1 MNKRLLA
8 TTALVAGALALGAC
22 SKHHTMKNRN
32 MTPAQASALQPAS
45 ANRAA
50 QTRPATKPMMPG
62 TAGTAGA
69 AMSSTQAAKMATS
82 ALPHLAYTARLYPLN
97 DTVSNS
103 QASGR
108 AQFALNNGKLTIQ
121 VVVNGA
127 APGITHMQHI
137 HGLISGKA
145 SSCPTDTADTNGDG
159 AISAGEAAAVA
170 GPPLIFLNDNV
181 LAINSATSAFPMAS
195 AGGSYRYQQ
204 TVSWS
209 DLQSAYAKAH
219 NGKKPDLA
227 NDVVMIH
234 GVLPGAK
241 LPMAVAATAAGTAAA
256 AAGNSPQTKSLPI
269 ACGKITKV
277 PQ

>member
-1 MNKRLLA
+1 MNKRLLT
-8 TTALVAGALALGAC
+8 TTALMASVLALGAC
-22 SKHHTMKNRN
+22 SKHHAMKNRN
-32 MTPAQASALQPAS
+32 MTAAQASALQAAS

-50 QTRPATKPMMPG
+50 RMASASGMPMA
-62 TAGTAGA
+62 TAGTAAA
-69 AMSSTQAAKMATS
+69 AMSSTQAAKIATS
-82 ALPHLAYTARLYPLN
+82 ALPNLAYTARLYPLN
-97 DTVSNS
+97 DTITRKQVT
-103 QASGR
+103 GR
-108 AQFALNNGKLTIQ
+108 AQFAIQSGKLTIQ

-127 APGITHMQHI
+127 APGIRHMQHV
-137 HGLISGKA
+137 HGLVNGKA
-145 SSCPTDTADTNGDG
+145 ASCPTDTADTNGDG
-159 AISAGEAAAVA
+159 VVSAGEAVAVA

-209 DLQSAYAKAH
+209 ALQKAYAKTH
-219 NGKKPDLA
+219 NGKKLNLA

-241 LPMAVAATAAGTAAA
+241 LPMAAAVATAAGTRAAA
-256 AAGNSPQTKSLPI
+256 ANAVPAPRSVPI
-269 ACGKITKV
+269 ACGKISKV